1 MVEVFN
7 RLIKQNLS
15 PNSFYV
21 LYCIKN
27 KISPNKFVNFNLEI
41 QRLKSEG
48 WLTED
53 LKMSDKSFIFVQEI
67 DSFFKKS
74 KKKTSSDLMGSDFME
89 NIEIYNNIFPKTKLN
104 SGKYARVNTKTLV
117 DIFRWF
123 FSEYDYSWEIIHK
136 ATQRY
141 VTEFSLNGYNYM
153 RTAQYFIRKQ
163 DIDKSFSSDLATYCD
178 IVSTDEED
186 FNYFRENVV

>member
-7 RLIKQNLS
+7 KLIKNNLA

-27 KISPNKFVNFNLEI
+27 KLKPKDFINVKLEV
-41 QRLKSEG
+41 QRLKDGG

-53 LKMSDKSFIFVQEI
+53 LKITDKSFIFVQEV

-89 NIEIYNNIFPKTKLN
+89 NIETYNNIFPKTKLG
-104 SGKYARVNTKTLV
+104 SGKYARVNTKTLI
-117 DIFRWF
+117 DTFRWF
-123 FSEYDYSWEIIHK
+123 FDNYNYSWEIIHK

-141 VTEFSLNGYNYM
+141 VTEFSLNGFMYM

-163 DIDKSFSSDLATYCD
+163 NIDKSFDSDLATYCD

-186 FNYFRENVV
+186 FNYFKENVV